1 MVKKMVVSV
10 VVVLCAVMIC
20 VTMPADAAKYT
31 LKLGFVVTE
40 QDPIFKG
47 AEALKKAVE
56 ERTNGELAIEI
67 YPSSQLGDTKDVQ
80 EQAKMGANVGSVTDP
95 GRLAEMVHEL
105 GIMLAP
111 YVADNYDELRTISL
125 SKPWKE
131 WEEQLAQEHRLRILS
146 FNWYQGARHLLT
158 NTPVT
163 VPADLKGIR
172 MRTPGS
178 PVWQET
184 VRAMGATPVALAW
197 AEVYPALQQKVIDGA
212 EAQYPA
218 IHGASLYEVI
228 KYITKTSHFLLNTC
242 VAVSEDWF
250 QGLPEEY
257 QQILLE
263 EALKAGDVA
272 SQLTLEKESEF
283 EAQIKEHGV
292 TVNEIDTTPFKEATA
307 VVYEKL
313 GYGDA
318 RKLIKDVL
326 ETAQK

>member
-1 MVKKMVVSV
+1 MVKRMVVSV
-10 VVVLCAVMIC
+10 VIVLCAVMMC
-20 VTMPADAAKYT
+20 VTVPADAAKYT

-56 ERTNGELAIEI
+56 ERTNGELGIEI

-111 YVADNYDELRTISL
+111 YVADSYDELRTISL

-131 WEEQLAQEHRLRILS
+131 WEEELAQEHRLRILS

-158 NTPVT
+158 NKPITKPE
-163 VPADLKGIR
+163 DLKGIR

-178 PVWQET
+178 AVWQET

-212 EAQYPA
+212 EA
-218 IHGASLYEVI
+218 
-228 KYITKTSHFLLNTC
+228 
-242 VAVSEDWF
+242 
-250 QGLPEEY
+250 
-257 QQILLE
+257 
-263 EALKAGDVA
+263 
-272 SQLTLEKESEF
+272 
-283 EAQIKEHGV
+283 
-292 TVNEIDTTPFKEATA
+292 
-307 VVYEKL
+307 
-313 GYGDA
+313 
-318 RKLIKDVL
+318 
-326 ETAQK
+326 

>member
-1 MVKKMVVSV
+1 MSNKILISV
-10 VVVLCAVMIC
+10 VIVLYAVIIGI
-20 VTMPADAAKYT
+20 TGPADAATYT

-40 QDPIFKG
+40 QDPIFMG

-56 ERTNGELAIEI
+56 ERTNGDLVIEI

-95 GRLAEMVHEL
+95 GRLAEMVHAL

-111 YVADNYDELRTISL
+111 YVADNYDELRVISL

-131 WEEQLAQEHRLRILS
+131 WEAQLAQQHRLRILS

-158 NTPVT
+158 NKPIT

-178 PVWQET
+178 AVWQET

-197 AEVYPALQQKVIDGA
+197 AEVYPALQQKMIDGA

-242 VAVSEDWF
+242 IAVSEDWF
-250 QGLPEEY
+250 QRLPEEY

-283 EAQIKEHGV
+283 EAQIKAQGV
-292 TVNEIDTTPFKEATA
+292 TVNEVDPTPFKEATA

-313 GYGDA
+313 GYEEA
-318 RKLIKDVL
+318 RKLIKEVL
-326 ETAQK
+326 EAQ

>member
-1 MVKKMVVSV
+1 MVKKMVVS

-131 WEEQLAQEHRLRILS
+131 WEEELAQQHRLRILS

-158 NTPVT
+158 NEPIAK
-163 VPADLKGIR
+163 PEDLNGIR

-250 QGLPEEY
+250 RGLPEEY

-283 EAQIKEHGV
+283 EAQIKEQGV
-292 TVNEIDTTPFKEATA
+292 TVNEIDTTPFKESTA

-313 GYGDA
+313 GYGEA

>member
-1 MVKKMVVSV
+1 MIKKMVVSV
-10 VVVLCAVMIC
+10 VVLCAVMLC
-20 VTMPADAAKYT
+20 VTGSADAAKYT

-56 ERTNGELAIEI
+56 ERTNGELTIEI

-131 WEEQLAQEHRLRILS
+131 WEEKLAQEHRLRILS

-218 IHGASLYEVI
+218 IYGASLYEVI

-257 QQILLE
+257 QKILLE

-272 SQLTLEKESEF
+272 SQLTLDKESEY
-283 EAQIKEHGV
+283 EAQIKEQGV

-318 RKLIKDVL
+318 RKLILDVL
-326 ETAQK
+326 GK